1 MTVLNLTQL
10 NPFERQFQVADNKK
24 QMVSVPLDAN
34 SLVLWEEVLWQDQDT
49 ENLFHSP
56 HVERR

>member
-10 NPFERQFQVADNKK
+10 NPFERQFQAADNKK
-24 QMVSVPLDAN
+24 QIVSVPLDAN
-34 SLVLWEEVLWQDQDT
+34 FVVLWVLGYDQNP
-49 ENLFHSP
+49 ENFFHSP

>member
-34 SLVLWEEVLWQDQDT
+34 FVVLWYET
-49 ENLFHSP
+49 TNLFLYPYHL
-56 HVERR
+56 ELW

>member
-10 NPFERQFQVADNKK
+10 NPFERQFQAADNKK

-34 SLVLWEEVLWQDQDT
+34 FVVLWVLWYEQDA
-49 ENLFHSP
+49 ENLFHSF
-56 HVERR
+56 HMERR